1 MPHRLAPSVVLALLL
16 AACGTLPGD
25 GAPPAQVG
33 TEWSAPPA
41 GATGS
46 GEQDVNH
53 WNEDE
58 AEEALDAT
66 WYGDVLVSNDAV
78 ILDGLPGFEGFTRD
92 GDAVRLQFAGDAA
105 SVGLR
110 EGQVLVSG
118 MGAGLLVRVEAVSTS
133 GGRATVD
140 SSPARLSDVV
150 YHALTAERI
159 PLTLEVGDLPA
170 GPMRDPS
177 SHDFSGTPLFSVS
190 GGGGSASAEIETGVV
205 TLDPSLDFGVNI
217 DWFDWNRP
225 WPKLEKAD
233 LGVALGATL
242 ELVVHAE
249 AEGAFDRDGSRDL
262 FAFEKAFAFQVGPVP
277 VAGTVDFDV
286 DLVWEVSASGAAD
299 ARVGT
304 NIDAT
309 VGLGGRYEDGDWQNT
324 SGFEWNDS
332 LIGPELTLE
341 GEATVRASLRISAS
355 VSLYSAV
362 SAEGTAEPWIQGD
375 AALQCGN
382 IDWNVDLGV
391 DLESSVGYDI
401 LGFSGDWDFPPF
413 AWDKRLA
420 EGTLPVYD
428 ATIDP
433 ACGDEGPVDE
443 PTSTVDDGEESG
455 GADRPEDLSDLA
467 DSLITEQCVD
477 GVDNDTDGFVDCAD
491 SECADSMVCGSECQV
506 WDNISC
512 GDIVTASTAGLVDE
526 RDSKIGGYPINPGL
540 YSGPEAAFA
549 FRSPISGPV
558 TFRLVDPTPT
568 VVDQDIVILHTP
580 TGVCTADHAVAWGPN
595 SLEFE
600 VTRGEEY
607 LILIDGYDGDA
618 GEFTL
623 QVQCGR

>member
-1 MPHRLAPSVVLALLL
+1 MSLRLAPPLILALLL
-16 AACGTLPGD
+16 AGCGSLPGVAD
-25 GAPPAQVG
+25 
-33 TEWSAPPA
+33 APPA
-41 GATGS
+41 GVPDFTSGS
-46 GEQDVNH
+46 SGSSERDTNH

-58 AEEALDAT
+58 AEQVLDAT
-66 WYGDVLVSNDAV
+66 WFGDVLVSNDAV

-92 GDAVRLQFAGDAA
+92 GDAVRLHFAGDAGA
-105 SVGLR
+105 VGLR
-110 EGQVLVSG
+110 EGDVLVSG
-118 MGAGLLVRVEAVSTS
+118 MGAGLLVRVEAVATS
-133 GGRATVD
+133 GGIAAVE

-150 YHALTAERI
+150 YHALAAERI
-159 PLTLEVGDLPA
+159 PLTLEAGDLP
-170 GPMRDPS
+170 PSPLRDPS
-177 SHDFSGTPLFSVS
+177 MFDFSGTPLFAVS
-190 GGGGSASAEIETGVV
+190 GSGGSASATIETGVV

-233 LGVALGATL
+233 LGVGLGATL
-242 ELVVHAE
+242 ELVVQAD
-249 AEGAFDRDGSRDL
+249 AEGSFARDGSRDL
-262 FAFEKAFAFQVGPVP
+262 FAFDKAFAFQVGPVP

-286 DLVWEVSASGAAD
+286 DLVWHVSATGAAD

-304 NIDAT
+304 NVEAE
-309 VGLGGRYEDGDWQNT
+309 VGLGGRYEDGDWLNT

-341 GEATVRASLRISAS
+341 GSATVRASIRVTAS

-375 AALQCGN
+375 AATSCGN
-382 IDWNVDLGV
+382 IDWNVDIGV
-391 DLESSVGYDI
+391 DLDSSVGYDI
-401 LGFSGDWDFPPF
+401 LGFSGDWDFPTF

-428 ATIDP
+428 AEIDP

-443 PTSTVDDGEESG
+443 PVTTVDDGDESG
-455 GADRPEDLSDLA
+455 GADRPETPEDLA
-467 DSLITEQCVD
+467 ETLITEQCVD

-491 SECADSMVCGSECQV
+491 SECADSMLCGSECQV

-512 GDIVTASTAGLVDE
+512 GDQVTATTAGLVEE

-549 FRSPISGPV
+549 FRSPVSGTV
-558 TFRLVDPTPT
+558 TFRFVDPTPT
-568 VVDQDIVILHTP
+568 VVDQDIVVLHTP

-595 SLEFE
+595 SLEFDA
-600 VTRGEEY
+600 TRGEQY
-607 LILIDGYDGDA
+607 LIVVDGYDGDA

-623 QVQCGR
+623 RIDCGG